1 MDESGDVVSLVLSI
15 PDFIHSENINVEVV
29 GGRMIH
35 IQAEK
40 TGPGSRKRFLDKRF
54 ALGEHLNESNLEAK
68 LSKGKLVVSAPKDG
82 TRESIIGEISQSKR
96 NCDDSKCQGEQFSS
110 SCGYIVT

>member
-15 PDFIHSENINVEVV
+15 PDFIYSENINVEVV
-29 GGRMIH
+29 RGRMIH

-54 ALGEHLNESNLEAK
+54 ALAGGTSERIQPG
-68 LSKGKLVVSAPKDG
+68 GKAV
-82 TRESIIGEISQSKR
+82 
-96 NCDDSKCQGEQFSS
+96 
-110 SCGYIVT
+110 